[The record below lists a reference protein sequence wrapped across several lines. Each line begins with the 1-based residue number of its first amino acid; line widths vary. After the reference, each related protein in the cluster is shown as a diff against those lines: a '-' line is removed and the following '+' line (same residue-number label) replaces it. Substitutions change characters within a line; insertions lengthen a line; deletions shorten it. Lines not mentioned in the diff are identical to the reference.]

1 MEKELINLNSK
12 DEHIID
18 YILSKSQNS
27 LEEEEKNELIIEILH
42 KTKSKSKNKKFE
54 SFQDTINKWMKNKKK
69 VSIKDELKKLPKDIL
84 NIFQV
89 ICMIYFYLEKNIEK
103 IMKGKKLKIKYITKN
118 KIQNLFHREIDCIGC
133 LNKIQ

>member
-54 SFQDTINKWMKNKKK
+54 SF
-69 VSIKDELKKLPKDIL
+69 
-84 NIFQV
+84 
-89 ICMIYFYLEKNIEK
+89 
-103 IMKGKKLKIKYITKN
+103 
-118 KIQNLFHREIDCIGC
+118 
-133 LNKIQ
+133 